1 MSDSVASPAQIF
13 GADIPFASLCGVE
26 ALGFENGKT
35 RLRLAL
41 KPEHGNNLGIAHGG
55 VICTLLDIAMGTAAR
70 CTIGVPVMTLDMQTS
85 FIGPGRGVL
94 IGEGRVLRAGRSILF
109 CEAEVTAEDTGELIA
124 KASGVFKPAR
134 TKGSADG

>member
-1 MSDSVASPAQIF
+1 MSDSVAPPAQIF

>member
-1 MSDSVASPAQIF
+1 MTEATGKAAQIF
-13 GADIPFASLCGVE
+13 GADIPFASMCGVE

-70 CTIGVPVMTLDMQTS
+70 CTIGMPVMTLDMQTS

-109 CEAEVTAEDTGELIA
+109 CEAEVTAEETGELID
-124 KASGVFKPAR
+124 KGSGVFKPAR
-134 TKGSADG
+134 AKGAADG